1 MSRYVDFIVG
11 VTKLLQFDK
20 IKEVSDLSNAILAD
34 GVGFGYKKMLYKR
47 HMKESYAFKKIN
59 EINWSKYIG
68 NIEFF
73 YYNLKKKKTCVCLFT
88 LQRIRRRPDEI

>member
-1 MSRYVDFIVG
+1 M
-11 VTKLLQFDK
+11 QFWLTVLVLV
-20 IKEVSDLSNAILAD
+20 IK
-34 GVGFGYKKMLYKR
+34 KTLYKR
-47 HMKESYAFKKIN
+47 RMKESYAFKIN
-59 EINWSKYIG
+59 EINWSKYID